1 MTPQDG
7 AGDGARAGTARR
19 TPVGTARMRLR
30 SVADEAWRNVASG
43 TTHTLRY
50 ALVLTVVAG
59 ALVVAD
65 LVSVTAVLSG
75 ARTWQQS
82 GASTLTLAAEG
93 RIDAAG
99 CEALAD
105 LPGVRAA
112 GALAASDGVVAAA
125 LPRSSVP
132 TIVVS
137 PGALALFDVTADVL
151 GPGVLL
157 SDQAAS
163 ALGLSTGGTLSTTS
177 GSAPVRGTYTYPD
190 DGRRPGYSYA
200 ALVPS
205 AAQRPFDECWVDAF
219 PAPQELSGLLRTVL
233 LPSGDQEVRP
243 PVLSQLNTTLGTQ
256 FDGRTRYDERPTRH
270 APVAAALAG
279 LALGCAAIRAR
290 RLELASAL
298 HSGVAR
304 ADQLTQL
311 LGEASTWIAA
321 AWVLALPV
329 PTALVLAAPGDGAAA
344 IAGIAL
350 QVMTAASVGVLAGV
364 AVAAALT
371 RERHLFVYFKNR

>member
-1 MTPQDG
+1 
-7 AGDGARAGTARR
+7 
-19 TPVGTARMRLR
+19 MRLR
-30 SVADEAWRNVASG
+30 SVAGEAWQNVASG

-50 ALVLTVVAG
+50 ALVLTVAVG

-65 LVSVTAVLSG
+65 LLGVTAVLTD
-75 ARTWQQS
+75 ARAWQQS

-93 RIDAAG
+93 RIDAVG
-99 CEALAD
+99 CDALAD

-112 GALAASDGVVAAA
+112 GALAAGDGVVAAA

-132 TIVVS
+132 TIRVS
-137 PGALALFDVTADVL
+137 PGALALFDVTADAR

-157 SDQAAS
+157 SDQAAK

-177 GSAPVRGTYTYPD
+177 GSTPVRGTYAYPD

-205 AAQRPFDECWVDAF
+205 APQGPFDECWVDAF

-233 LPSGDQEVRP
+233 LASGDQEARP

-256 FDGRTRYDERPTRH
+256 FDGRVRYDERPTRH

-279 LALGCAAIRAR
+279 LALGCAAIRSR
-290 RLELASAL
+290 RLELASAQ

-311 LGEASTWIAA
+311 LAETSTWVAA
-321 AWVLALPV
+321 AWVLVLPV

-344 IAGIAL
+344 LGGIAL
-350 QVMTAASVGVLAGV
+350 RVMTAASIGVLAGV
-364 AVAAALT
+364 ILAAALT